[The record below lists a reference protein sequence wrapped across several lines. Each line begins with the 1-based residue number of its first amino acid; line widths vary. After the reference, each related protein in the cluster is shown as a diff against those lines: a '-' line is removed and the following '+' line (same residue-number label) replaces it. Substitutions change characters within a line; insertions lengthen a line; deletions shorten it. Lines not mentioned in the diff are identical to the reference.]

1 MAEKKFNYLILINAE
16 KIPRPPAAPPTKSLI
31 YINLTPAEEE
41 KSEKNKKW
49 FAPPNIWRLDF
60 YIGRLERKRKRERAR
75 RGRGEREREA
85 CENLRL
91 YKEIR

>member
-1 MAEKKFNYLILINAE
+1 VPCTCQSLSFSLSHTFSLSLSLSFSPSPLWQKKFNYLILNNAE
-16 KIPRPPAAPPTKSLI
+16 KIPPSPTKSLI

-60 YIGRLERKRKRERAR
+60 YIGRFIL
-75 RGRGEREREA
+75 
-85 CENLRL
+85 
-91 YKEIR
+91 I